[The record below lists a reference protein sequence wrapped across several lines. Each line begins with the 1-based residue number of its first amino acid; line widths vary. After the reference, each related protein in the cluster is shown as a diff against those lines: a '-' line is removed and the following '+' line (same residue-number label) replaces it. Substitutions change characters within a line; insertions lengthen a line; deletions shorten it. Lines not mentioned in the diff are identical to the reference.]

1 LKQKLKLCGIC
12 DTYASILKKSMNFKL
27 QVPNPCSENW
37 NNMQTIPNGKHCES
51 CDKNL
56 VDLRSL
62 NTQQIY
68 DLVNIDHKVCGLLS
82 ESQLQSEFNFKEQH
96 SFSKLGLVVS
106 LASLVALVN
115 PVKSQNTTG
124 VANTVIK
131 PLTNL
136 PSKLTISEKINNVES
151 DTIQI
156 KGKVIDVQTN
166 EPLPFVK
173 IYIKSNKRIG
183 AHSDFDGEFTL
194 RIPKIE
200 FDSTVVLL
208 CQYLGYTNV
217 EMVITENSNSLLFK
231 LDENSGILGDII
243 VIQKP
248 TKTQK
253 LFDFFRRKK
262 NKKYNYSCG

>member
-1 LKQKLKLCGIC
+1 
-12 DTYASILKKSMNFKL
+12 MNFKL

-37 NNMQTIPNGKHCES
+37 NQMQAIPNGKHCES

-56 VDLRSL
+56 VDLRNL

-68 DLVNIDHKVCGLLS
+68 DLVNVDSKVCGLLS
-82 ESQLQSEFNFKEQH
+82 ESQLQNEFNFKEQH
-96 SFSKLGLVVS
+96 SFSKFGLVVS
-106 LASLVALVN
+106 FASLVAFVN
-115 PVKSQNTTG
+115 PVKSQEITEAT
-124 VANTVIK
+124 TVIK

-136 PSKLTISEKINNVES
+136 PSKLTVSEKINNIES
-151 DTIQI
+151 DTVLI
-156 KGKVIDVQTN
+156 KGKVVDVYTN

-183 AHSDFDGEFTL
+183 AHSDFDGKFTL
-194 RIPKIE
+194 RIPKVE
-200 FDSTVVLL
+200 FDTIVVLL

-217 EMVITENSNSLLFK
+217 EMVINKDSNSLLFQ

-248 TKTQK
+248 TRTQK
-253 LFDFFRRKK
+253 FFDFFRRKK

>member
-1 LKQKLKLCGIC
+1 LKQKLNLCGIS
-12 DTYASILKKSMNFKL
+12 DIYASILKKGMNLKL

-37 NNMQTIPNGKHCES
+37 NKMQATPDGKHCKS

-56 VDLRSL
+56 VDLRNL

-68 DLVNIDHKVCGLLS
+68 DLVNVDSKVCGLLS

-96 SFSKLGLVVS
+96 SFSKFGLVVS
-106 LASLVALVN
+106 FASLVAFVN
-115 PVKSQNTTG
+115 PVRSQDTTN
-124 VANTVIK
+124 AITVIK

-136 PSKLTISEKINNVES
+136 PSKITIIEKINNIES
-151 DTIQI
+151 DTILI
-156 KGKVIDVQTN
+156 KGKVVDVHTN

-173 IYIKSNKRIG
+173 VYVKSNKRIG

-200 FDSTVVLL
+200 FDTTVVLL

-217 EMVITENSNSLLFK
+217 EMVITKGSNSLLFK

-243 VIQKP
+243 VVQKS
-248 TKTQK
+248 TVTQK
-253 LFDFFRRKK
+253 VFDFFRRKK
-262 NKKYNYSCG
+262 NKKYN

>member
-1 LKQKLKLCGIC
+1 
-12 DTYASILKKSMNFKL
+12 MNFKL

-37 NNMQTIPNGKHCES
+37 SKMQTIPNGKHCES

-62 NTQQIY
+62 NTKQIY
-68 DLVNIDHKVCGLLS
+68 DLVNVDSKVCGLLS
-82 ESQLQSEFNFKEQH
+82 ESQLQNEFNLKKQH

-106 LASLVALVN
+106 FASLVAFVT
-115 PVKSQNTTG
+115 PVKSQSIRGAT
-124 VANTVIK
+124 TVIK

-136 PSKLTISEKINNVES
+136 PSKLSINEKINNIES
-151 DTIQI
+151 DTILI
-156 KGKVIDVQTN
+156 KGKVVDVHTN

-173 IYIKSNKRIG
+173 VYIKGNKRIG

-200 FDSTVVLL
+200 FDTTVVLL
-208 CQYLGYTNV
+208 CQYLGYATI
-217 EMVITENSNSLLFK
+217 EMVITKYSNSLLFQ

-248 TKTQK
+248 TITQK
-253 LFDFFRRKK
+253 FFDFFRRKK